1 MKDVWKEHE
10 PNLGFKMI
18 NRKKIVIT
26 TIIIIF
32 IVLLIILIGT
42 YCTNSG
48 IRGWIDKFI
57 LRKEVLQDSVATID
71 LKEGQ
76 NANVYAFNK
85 YIGILDQA
93 KFTIYSNSGNKEK
106 ELDVQISNPIYCSA
120 NRFLAIAEK
129 QGQRIYL
136 VTDKDVSWDTTIEG
150 NISQIFVNK
159 NGYVAVVITGTLN
172 KTVIKMYNPSGKA
185 MFTQYLSSTRAVDVN
200 ISNDNKYL
208 AIAEIDTSKTTI
220 QSNIKIISID
230 KAEKNAEDYLE
241 KTYSS
246 TSGKLITNIR
256 YQDKNKLVCMYT
268 DGISVIENGQENT
281 LVETKD
287 KKMSFQSIEKS
298 NQCSFEPG
306 SSEKNTLV
314 PVEKLHPSN
323 IEIDN
328 NICYVEEKSSGLFT
342 ADSVVNI
349 INIDNKNSKQYTV
362 NYVAKEIFTNVDII
376 ALNLGTDIEFIN
388 TGGWLVKRY
397 VANQEITNVAGIVY
411 RDKIEIINL

>member
-1 MKDVWKEHE
+1 MKDIWKEYE
-10 PNLGFKMI
+10 PNLGFKRI
-18 NRKKIVIT
+18 NRKKIIIT
-26 TIIIIF
+26 TIVVTV
-32 IVLLIILIGT
+32 IVLVGIVVGT
-42 YCTNSG
+42 YCTNEAV
-48 IRGWIDKFI
+48 RGWIDKFI
-57 LRKEVLQDSVATID
+57 FRKEVLQDSVATID

-93 KFTIYSNSGNKEK
+93 KFTVYSNSGSKEK
-106 ELDVQISNPIYCSA
+106 ELDVQISNPLYSSA

-129 QGQRIYL
+129 GGQKFYL
-136 VTDKDVSWDTTIEG
+136 ITDKDVSWDATVEG
-150 NISQIFVNK
+150 NISQVFVNK

-185 MFTQYLSSTRAVDVN
+185 MFTQYLSTTRAIDVS
-200 ISNDNKYL
+200 ISNDNRYL
-208 AIAEIDTSKTTI
+208 AIAEIDTSKTVL
-220 QSNIKIISID
+220 QSNVKIISIE
-230 KAEKNAEDYLE
+230 KAEKNADDYLE

-246 TSGKLITNIR
+246 ATGKLITNIR

-268 DGISVIENGQENT
+268 DGISVIENDQENT
-281 LVETKD
+281 LVDTKD
-287 KKMSFQSIEKS
+287 KKIAFQSID
-298 NQCSFEPG
+298 
-306 SSEKNTLV
+306 
-314 PVEKLHPSN
+314 
-323 IEIDN
+323 IDN

-349 INIDNKNSKQYTV
+349 TNIDNKSSKQYTV

-397 VANQEITNVAGIVY
+397 VANQEITNVVVSNNIAGIVY

>member
-1 MKDVWKEHE
+1 MKDIWKEYE
-10 PNLGFKMI
+10 PNLGFKRI
-18 NRKKIVIT
+18 NRKKIIIT
-26 TIIIIF
+26 TIVVTV
-32 IVLLIILIGT
+32 IVLVGIAVGT
-42 YCTNSG
+42 YCTNEAV
-48 IRGWIDKFI
+48 RGWIDKFI
-57 LRKEVLQDSVATID
+57 FRKEVLQDSVATID

-93 KFTIYSNSGNKEK
+93 KFTVYSNSGSKEK
-106 ELDVQISNPIYCSA
+106 ELDVQISNPLYSSA

-129 QGQRIYL
+129 GGQKFYL
-136 VTDKDVSWDTTIEG
+136 ITDKDVSWDATVEG
-150 NISQIFVNK
+150 NISQVFVNK
-159 NGYVAVVITGTLN
+159 NGYVAVAITGTLN

-185 MFTQYLSSTRAVDVN
+185 MFTQYLSTTRAIDVS
-200 ISNDNKYL
+200 ISNDNRYL
-208 AIAEIDTSKTTI
+208 AIAEIDTSKTVL
-220 QSNIKIISID
+220 QSNVKIISIE
-230 KAEKNAEDYLE
+230 KAEKNADDYLE

-246 TSGKLITNIR
+246 ATGKLITNIR

-268 DGISVIENGQENT
+268 DGISVIENDQENT

-287 KKMSFQSIEKS
+287 KKIAFQSID
-298 NQCSFEPG
+298 
-306 SSEKNTLV
+306 
-314 PVEKLHPSN
+314 
-323 IEIDN
+323 IDN

-349 INIDNKNSKQYTV
+349 TNIDNKSSKQYTV

-397 VANQEITNVAGIVY
+397 VANQEITNVVVSNNIAGIVY

>member
-1 MKDVWKEHE
+1 MKDIWKEYV
-10 PNLGFKMI
+10 PNLGFKWI
-18 NRKKIVIT
+18 NRKKIIIT
-26 TIIIIF
+26 TIVVTV
-32 IVLLIILIGT
+32 IVLVGIAVGT
-42 YCTNSG
+42 YCTNEAV
-48 IRGWIDKFI
+48 RGWIDKFI
-57 LRKEVLQDSVATID
+57 FRKEVLQDSVATID

-93 KFTIYSNSGNKEK
+93 KFTVYSNSGSKEK
-106 ELDVQISNPIYCSA
+106 ELDVQISNPLYSSA

-129 QGQRIYL
+129 GGQKFYL
-136 VTDKDVSWDTTIEG
+136 ITDKDVSWDATVEG
-150 NISQIFVNK
+150 NISQVFVNK

-172 KTVIKMYNPSGKA
+172 KTVIKMYNPLGKA
-185 MFTQYLSSTRAVDVN
+185 MFTQYLSTTRAIDVS
-200 ISNDNKYL
+200 ISNDNRYL
-208 AIAEIDTSKTTI
+208 AIAEIDTSKTVL
-220 QSNIKIISID
+220 QSNVKIISIE
-230 KAEKNAEDYLE
+230 KAEKNADDYLE

-246 TSGKLITNIR
+246 ATGKLITNIR

-268 DGISVIENGQENT
+268 DGISVIENDQENT
-281 LVETKD
+281 LVDTKD
-287 KKMSFQSIEKS
+287 KKIAFQSID
-298 NQCSFEPG
+298 
-306 SSEKNTLV
+306 
-314 PVEKLHPSN
+314 
-323 IEIDN
+323 IDN

-349 INIDNKNSKQYTV
+349 TNIDNKSSKQYTV

-397 VANQEITNVAGIVY
+397 VANQEITNVVVSNNIAGIVY

>member
-1 MKDVWKEHE
+1 MKDIWKEYE
-10 PNLGFKMI
+10 PNLGFKRI
-18 NRKKIVIT
+18 NRKKIIIT
-26 TIIIIF
+26 TIVVTV
-32 IVLLIILIGT
+32 IVLVGIAVGT
-42 YCTNSG
+42 YCTNEAV
-48 IRGWIDKFI
+48 RGWIDKFI
-57 LRKEVLQDSVATID
+57 FRKEVLQDSVATID

-93 KFTIYSNSGNKEK
+93 KFTVYSNSGSKEK
-106 ELDVQISNPIYCSA
+106 ELDVQISNPLYSSA

-129 QGQRIYL
+129 GGQKFYL
-136 VTDKDVSWDTTIEG
+136 ITDKDVSWDATVEG
-150 NISQIFVNK
+150 NISQVFVNK

-185 MFTQYLSSTRAVDVN
+185 MFTQYLSTTRAIDVS
-200 ISNDNKYL
+200 ISNDNRYL

-230 KAEKNAEDYLE
+230 KAEKNADDYLE

-268 DGISVIENGQENT
+268 DGISVIENDQENT
-281 LVETKD
+281 LVDTKD
-287 KKMSFQSIEKS
+287 KKIAFQSID
-298 NQCSFEPG
+298 
-306 SSEKNTLV
+306 
-314 PVEKLHPSN
+314 
-323 IEIDN
+323 IDN

-349 INIDNKNSKQYTV
+349 TNIDNKSSKQYTV

-397 VANQEITNVAGIVY
+397 VANQEITNVVVSSNIAGIVY

>member
-1 MKDVWKEHE
+1 MKDIWKEYE
-10 PNLGFKMI
+10 PNLGFKRI
-18 NRKKIVIT
+18 NRKKIIIT
-26 TIIIIF
+26 TIVVTV
-32 IVLLIILIGT
+32 IVLVGIAVGT
-42 YCTNSG
+42 YCTNEAV
-48 IRGWIDKFI
+48 RGWIDKFI
-57 LRKEVLQDSVATID
+57 FRKEVLQDSVATID

-93 KFTIYSNSGNKEK
+93 KFTVYSNSGSKEK
-106 ELDVQISNPIYCSA
+106 ELDVQISNPLYSSD

-129 QGQRIYL
+129 GGQKFYL
-136 VTDKDVSWDTTIEG
+136 ITDKDVSWDATVEG
-150 NISQIFVNK
+150 NISQVFVNK

-172 KTVIKMYNPSGKA
+172 KTVIKMYNPLGKA
-185 MFTQYLSSTRAVDVN
+185 MFTQYLSTTRAIDVS
-200 ISNDNKYL
+200 ISNDNRYL
-208 AIAEIDTSKTTI
+208 AIAEIDTSKTVL
-220 QSNIKIISID
+220 QSNVKIISIE
-230 KAEKNAEDYLE
+230 KAEKNADDYLE

-246 TSGKLITNIR
+246 ATGKLITNIR

-268 DGISVIENGQENT
+268 DGISVIENDQENT
-281 LVETKD
+281 LVDTKD
-287 KKMSFQSIEKS
+287 KKIAFQSID
-298 NQCSFEPG
+298 
-306 SSEKNTLV
+306 
-314 PVEKLHPSN
+314 
-323 IEIDN
+323 IDN

-349 INIDNKNSKQYTV
+349 TNIDNKSSKQYTV

-397 VANQEITNVAGIVY
+397 VANQEITNVVVSNNIAGIVY

>member
-1 MKDVWKEHE
+1 MKDIWKEYE
-10 PNLGFKMI
+10 PNLGFKRI
-18 NRKKIVIT
+18 NRKKIIIT
-26 TIIIIF
+26 TIVVTV
-32 IVLLIILIGT
+32 IVLVGIAVGT
-42 YCTNSG
+42 YCTNEAV
-48 IRGWIDKFI
+48 RGWIDKFI
-57 LRKEVLQDSVATID
+57 FRKEVLQDSVATID

-93 KFTIYSNSGNKEK
+93 KFTVYSNSGSKEK
-106 ELDVQISNPIYCSA
+106 ELDVQISNPLYSSA

-129 QGQRIYL
+129 GGQKFYL
-136 VTDKDVSWDTTIEG
+136 ITDKDVSWDATVEG
-150 NISQIFVNK
+150 NISQVFVNK

-185 MFTQYLSSTRAVDVN
+185 MFTQYLSTTRAIDVS
-200 ISNDNKYL
+200 ISNDNRYL
-208 AIAEIDTSKTTI
+208 AIAEIDTSKTVL
-220 QSNIKIISID
+220 QSNVKIISIE
-230 KAEKNAEDYLE
+230 KAEKNADDYLE

-246 TSGKLITNIR
+246 ATGKLITNIR

-268 DGISVIENGQENT
+268 DGISVIETDQENT
-281 LVETKD
+281 LVDTKD
-287 KKMSFQSIEKS
+287 KKIAFQSID
-298 NQCSFEPG
+298 
-306 SSEKNTLV
+306 
-314 PVEKLHPSN
+314 
-323 IEIDN
+323 IDN

-349 INIDNKNSKQYTV
+349 TNIDNKSSKQYTV

-397 VANQEITNVAGIVY
+397 VANQEITNVVVSNNIAGIVY

>member
-1 MKDVWKEHE
+1 MKDIWKEYE
-10 PNLGFKMI
+10 PNLVFKRI
-18 NRKKIVIT
+18 NRKKIIIT
-26 TIIIIF
+26 TIVVTV
-32 IVLLIILIGT
+32 IVLVGIAVGT
-42 YCTNSG
+42 YCTNEAV
-48 IRGWIDKFI
+48 RGWIDKFI
-57 LRKEVLQDSVATID
+57 FRKEVLQDSVATID

-93 KFTIYSNSGNKEK
+93 KFTVYSNSGSKEK
-106 ELDVQISNPIYCSA
+106 ELDVQISNPLYSSA

-129 QGQRIYL
+129 GGQKFYL
-136 VTDKDVSWDTTIEG
+136 ITDKDVSWDATVEG
-150 NISQIFVNK
+150 NISQVFVNK

-185 MFTQYLSSTRAVDVN
+185 MFTQYLSTTRAIDVS
-200 ISNDNKYL
+200 ISNDNRYL
-208 AIAEIDTSKTTI
+208 AIAEIDTSKTVL
-220 QSNIKIISID
+220 QSNVKIISIE
-230 KAEKNAEDYLE
+230 KAEKNADDYLE

-246 TSGKLITNIR
+246 ATGKLITNIR

-268 DGISVIENGQENT
+268 DGISVIENDQENT
-281 LVETKD
+281 LVDTKD
-287 KKMSFQSIEKS
+287 KKIAFQSID
-298 NQCSFEPG
+298 
-306 SSEKNTLV
+306 
-314 PVEKLHPSN
+314 
-323 IEIDN
+323 IDN

-349 INIDNKNSKQYTV
+349 TNIDNKSSKQYTV

-397 VANQEITNVAGIVY
+397 VANQEITNVVVSNNIAGIVY

>member
-1 MKDVWKEHE
+1 MKDIWKEYE
-10 PNLGFKMI
+10 PNLGFKRI
-18 NRKKIVIT
+18 NRKKIIIT
-26 TIIIIF
+26 TIVVTV
-32 IVLLIILIGT
+32 IVLVGIAVGT
-42 YCTNSG
+42 YCTNEAV
-48 IRGWIDKFI
+48 RGWIDKFI
-57 LRKEVLQDSVATID
+57 FRKEVLQDSVATID

-85 YIGILDQA
+85 YIGILEQA
-93 KFTIYSNSGNKEK
+93 KFTVYSNSGSKEK
-106 ELDVQISNPIYCSA
+106 ELDVQISNPLYSSA

-129 QGQRIYL
+129 GGQKFYL
-136 VTDKDVSWDTTIEG
+136 ITDKDVSWDATVEG
-150 NISQIFVNK
+150 NISQVFVNK

-185 MFTQYLSSTRAVDVN
+185 MFTQYLSTTRAIDVS
-200 ISNDNKYL
+200 ISNDNRYL
-208 AIAEIDTSKTTI
+208 AIAEIDTSKTVL
-220 QSNIKIISID
+220 QSNVKIISIE
-230 KAEKNAEDYLE
+230 KAEKNADDYLE

-246 TSGKLITNIR
+246 ATGKLITNIR

-268 DGISVIENGQENT
+268 DGISVIENDQENT
-281 LVETKD
+281 LVDTKD
-287 KKMSFQSIEKS
+287 KKIAFQSID
-298 NQCSFEPG
+298 
-306 SSEKNTLV
+306 
-314 PVEKLHPSN
+314 
-323 IEIDN
+323 IDN

-349 INIDNKNSKQYTV
+349 TNIDNKSSKQYTV

-397 VANQEITNVAGIVY
+397 VANQEITNVVVSSNIAGIVY

>member
-1 MKDVWKEHE
+1 MKDIWKEYE
-10 PNLGFKMI
+10 PNLGFKRI
-18 NRKKIVIT
+18 NRKKIIIT
-26 TIIIIF
+26 TIVVTV
-32 IVLLIILIGT
+32 IVLVGIAVGT
-42 YCTNSG
+42 YCTNEAV
-48 IRGWIDKFI
+48 RGWIDKFI
-57 LRKEVLQDSVATID
+57 FRKEVLQDSVATID

-93 KFTIYSNSGNKEK
+93 KFTVYSNSGSKEK
-106 ELDVQISNPIYCSA
+106 ELDVQISNPLYSSA

-129 QGQRIYL
+129 GGQKFYL
-136 VTDKDVSWDTTIEG
+136 ITDKDVSWDATVEG
-150 NISQIFVNK
+150 NISQVFVNK

-185 MFTQYLSSTRAVDVN
+185 MFTQYLSTTRAIDVS
-200 ISNDNKYL
+200 ISNDNRYL
-208 AIAEIDTSKTTI
+208 AIAEIDTSKTVL
-220 QSNIKIISID
+220 QSNVKIISIE
-230 KAEKNAEDYLE
+230 KAEKNSDDYLE

-246 TSGKLITNIR
+246 ATGKLITNIR

-268 DGISVIENGQENT
+268 DGISVIENDQENT
-281 LVETKD
+281 LVDTKD
-287 KKMSFQSIEKS
+287 KKIAFQSID
-298 NQCSFEPG
+298 
-306 SSEKNTLV
+306 
-314 PVEKLHPSN
+314 
-323 IEIDN
+323 IDN

-349 INIDNKNSKQYTV
+349 TNIDNKSSKQYTV

-397 VANQEITNVAGIVY
+397 VANQEITNVVVSNNIAGIVY

>member
-1 MKDVWKEHE
+1 MKDIWKEYE
-10 PNLGFKMI
+10 PNLGFKRI
-18 NRKKIVIT
+18 NRKKIIIT
-26 TIIIIF
+26 TIVVTV
-32 IVLLIILIGT
+32 IVLVGIAVGT
-42 YCTNSG
+42 YCTNEAV
-48 IRGWIDKFI
+48 RGWIDKFI
-57 LRKEVLQDSVATID
+57 FRKEVLQDSVATID

-93 KFTIYSNSGNKEK
+93 KFIVYSNSGSKEK
-106 ELDVQISNPIYCSA
+106 ELDVQISNPLYSSA

-129 QGQRIYL
+129 GGQKFYL
-136 VTDKDVSWDTTIEG
+136 ITDKDVSWDATVEG
-150 NISQIFVNK
+150 NISQVFVNK

-185 MFTQYLSSTRAVDVN
+185 MFTQYLSTTRAIDVS
-200 ISNDNKYL
+200 ISNDNRYL
-208 AIAEIDTSKTTI
+208 AIAEIDTSKTVL
-220 QSNIKIISID
+220 QSNVKIISIE
-230 KAEKNAEDYLE
+230 KAEKNADDYLE

-246 TSGKLITNIR
+246 ATGKLITNIR

-268 DGISVIENGQENT
+268 DGISVIENDQENT
-281 LVETKD
+281 LVDTKD
-287 KKMSFQSIEKS
+287 KKIAFQSID
-298 NQCSFEPG
+298 
-306 SSEKNTLV
+306 
-314 PVEKLHPSN
+314 
-323 IEIDN
+323 IDN

-349 INIDNKNSKQYTV
+349 TNIDNKSSKQYTV

-397 VANQEITNVAGIVY
+397 VANQEITNVVVSNNIAGIVY

>member
-287 KKMSFQSIEKS
+287 KKMSFQSIE
-298 NQCSFEPG
+298 
-306 SSEKNTLV
+306 
-314 PVEKLHPSN
+314 
-323 IEIDN
+323 IDN

-349 INIDNKNSKQYTV
+349 INIDNKNSQ
-362 NYVAKEIFTNVDII
+362 
-376 ALNLGTDIEFIN
+376 
-388 TGGWLVKRY
+388 
-397 VANQEITNVAGIVY
+397 
-411 RDKIEIINL
+411 

>member
-1 MKDVWKEHE
+1 MKDIWKEYE
-10 PNLGFKMI
+10 PNLGFKRI
-18 NRKKIVIT
+18 KRNKIIIT
-26 TIIIIF
+26 TIVVTV
-32 IVLLIILIGT
+32 IVLVGIAVGT
-42 YCTNSG
+42 YCTNEAV
-48 IRGWIDKFI
+48 RGWIDKFI
-57 LRKEVLQDSVATID
+57 FRKEVLQDSVATID

-93 KFTIYSNSGNKEK
+93 KFTVYSNSGSKEK
-106 ELDVQISNPIYCSA
+106 ELDVQISNPLYSSA

-129 QGQRIYL
+129 GGQKFYL
-136 VTDKDVSWDTTIEG
+136 ITDKDVSWDATVEG
-150 NISQIFVNK
+150 NISQVFVNK

-185 MFTQYLSSTRAVDVN
+185 MFTQYLSTTRAIDVS
-200 ISNDNKYL
+200 ISNDNRYL
-208 AIAEIDTSKTTI
+208 AIAEIDTSKTVL
-220 QSNIKIISID
+220 QSNVKIISIE
-230 KAEKNAEDYLE
+230 KAEKNADDYLE

-246 TSGKLITNIR
+246 ATGKLITNIR

-268 DGISVIENGQENT
+268 DGISVIENDQENT
-281 LVETKD
+281 LIDTKD
-287 KKMSFQSIEKS
+287 KKIAFQSID
-298 NQCSFEPG
+298 
-306 SSEKNTLV
+306 
-314 PVEKLHPSN
+314 
-323 IEIDN
+323 IDN

-349 INIDNKNSKQYTV
+349 TNIDNKSSKQYTV

-397 VANQEITNVAGIVY
+397 VANQEITNVVVSNNIAGIVY

>member
-1 MKDVWKEHE
+1 MKDIWKEYE
-10 PNLGFKMI
+10 PNLGFKRI
-18 NRKKIVIT
+18 NRKKIIIT
-26 TIIIIF
+26 TIVVTV
-32 IVLLIILIGT
+32 IVLVGIAVGT
-42 YCTNSG
+42 YCTNEAV
-48 IRGWIDKFI
+48 RGWIDKFI
-57 LRKEVLQDSVATID
+57 FRKEVLQDSVATID

-93 KFTIYSNSGNKEK
+93 KFTVYSNSGSKEK
-106 ELDVQISNPIYCSA
+106 ELDVQISNPLYSSA

-129 QGQRIYL
+129 GGQKFYL
-136 VTDKDVSWDTTIEG
+136 ITDKDVSWDATVEG
-150 NISQIFVNK
+150 NISQVFVNK

-185 MFTQYLSSTRAVDVN
+185 MFTQYLSTTRAIDVS
-200 ISNDNKYL
+200 ISNDNRYL
-208 AIAEIDTSKTTI
+208 AIAEIDTSKTVL
-220 QSNIKIISID
+220 QSNVKIISIE
-230 KAEKNAEDYLE
+230 KAEKNADDYLE

-246 TSGKLITNIR
+246 ATGKLITNIR

-268 DGISVIENGQENT
+268 DGISVIENDQENT
-281 LVETKD
+281 LVDTKD
-287 KKMSFQSIEKS
+287 KKIAFQSID
-298 NQCSFEPG
+298 
-306 SSEKNTLV
+306 
-314 PVEKLHPSN
+314 
-323 IEIDN
+323 IDN

-349 INIDNKNSKQYTV
+349 TNIDNKSSKQYTV

-397 VANQEITNVAGIVY
+397 VANQEITNVVVSNNIAGIVY

>member
-1 MKDVWKEHE
+1 MKDIWKEYE
-10 PNLGFKMI
+10 PNLGFKRI
-18 NRKKIVIT
+18 NRKKIIIT
-26 TIIIIF
+26 TIVVTV
-32 IVLLIILIGT
+32 IVLVGIAVGT
-42 YCTNSG
+42 YCTNEAV
-48 IRGWIDKFI
+48 RGWIDKFI
-57 LRKEVLQDSVATID
+57 FRKEVLQDSVATID

-93 KFTIYSNSGNKEK
+93 KFTVYSNSGSKEK
-106 ELDVQISNPIYCSA
+106 ELDVQISNPLYSSA

-129 QGQRIYL
+129 GGQKFYL
-136 VTDKDVSWDTTIEG
+136 ITDKDVSWDATVEG
-150 NISQIFVNK
+150 NISQVFVNK

-172 KTVIKMYNPSGKA
+172 KTVIKMYNPLGKA
-185 MFTQYLSSTRAVDVN
+185 MFTQYLSTTRAIDVS
-200 ISNDNKYL
+200 ISNDNRYL
-208 AIAEIDTSKTTI
+208 AIAEIDTSKTVL
-220 QSNIKIISID
+220 QSNVKIISIE
-230 KAEKNAEDYLE
+230 KAEKNADDYLE

-246 TSGKLITNIR
+246 ATGKLITNIR

-268 DGISVIENGQENT
+268 DGISVIENDQENT
-281 LVETKD
+281 LVDTKD
-287 KKMSFQSIEKS
+287 KKIAFQSID
-298 NQCSFEPG
+298 
-306 SSEKNTLV
+306 
-314 PVEKLHPSN
+314 
-323 IEIDN
+323 IDN

-349 INIDNKNSKQYTV
+349 TNIDNKSSKQYTV

-397 VANQEITNVAGIVY
+397 VANQEITNVVVSNNIAGIVY

>member
-1 MKDVWKEHE
+1 MKDIWKEYE
-10 PNLGFKMI
+10 PNLGFKRI
-18 NRKKIVIT
+18 NRKKIIIT
-26 TIIIIF
+26 TIVVTV
-32 IVLLIILIGT
+32 IVLVGIAIGT
-42 YCTNSG
+42 YCTNEAV
-48 IRGWIDKFI
+48 RGWIDKFI
-57 LRKEVLQDSVATID
+57 FRKEVLQDSVATID

-93 KFTIYSNSGNKEK
+93 KFTVYSNSGSKEK
-106 ELDVQISNPIYCSA
+106 ELDVQISNPLYSSA

-129 QGQRIYL
+129 GGQKFYL
-136 VTDKDVSWDTTIEG
+136 ITDKDVSWDATVEG
-150 NISQIFVNK
+150 NISQVFVNK

-185 MFTQYLSSTRAVDVN
+185 MFTQYLSTTRAIDVS
-200 ISNDNKYL
+200 ISNDNRYL
-208 AIAEIDTSKTTI
+208 AIAEIDTSKTVL
-220 QSNIKIISID
+220 QSNVKIISIE
-230 KAEKNAEDYLE
+230 KAEKNADDYLE

-246 TSGKLITNIR
+246 ATGKLITNIR

-268 DGISVIENGQENT
+268 DGISVIENDQENT
-281 LVETKD
+281 LVDTKD
-287 KKMSFQSIEKS
+287 KKIAFQSID
-298 NQCSFEPG
+298 
-306 SSEKNTLV
+306 
-314 PVEKLHPSN
+314 
-323 IEIDN
+323 IDN

-349 INIDNKNSKQYTV
+349 TNIDNKSSKQYTV

-397 VANQEITNVAGIVY
+397 VANQEITNVVVSNNIAGIVY

>member
-1 MKDVWKEHE
+1 MKDIWKEYE
-10 PNLGFKMI
+10 PNLGFKRI
-18 NRKKIVIT
+18 NRKKIIIT
-26 TIIIIF
+26 TIIVTV
-32 IVLLIILIGT
+32 IVLVGIAVGT
-42 YCTNSG
+42 YCTNEAV
-48 IRGWIDKFI
+48 RGWVDKFI
-57 LRKEVLQDSVATID
+57 FRKEVLQDSVATID

-93 KFTIYSNSGNKEK
+93 KFTVYSNSGSKDK
-106 ELDVQISNPIYCSA
+106 ELDVQISNPLYSSA

-129 QGQRIYL
+129 GGQKIYL
-136 VTDKDVSWDTTIEG
+136 ITDKDVSWDTTVEG
-150 NISQIFVNK
+150 NISQVFVNK

-185 MFTQYLSSTRAVDVN
+185 MFTQYLSTTRAIDVS
-200 ISNDNKYL
+200 ISNDNRYL
-208 AIAEIDTSKTTI
+208 AIAEIDTSKTVV
-220 QSNIKIISID
+220 QSNIKIISIE
-230 KAEKNAEDYLE
+230 KAEKNADDYLE
-241 KTYSS
+241 KTYSN
-246 TSGKLITNIR
+246 TAGKLITNIR

-268 DGISVIENGQENT
+268 DGISVIENDQENT
-281 LVETKD
+281 LVDDKD
-287 KKMSFQSIEKS
+287 KKIAFQSID
-298 NQCSFEPG
+298 
-306 SSEKNTLV
+306 
-314 PVEKLHPSN
+314 
-323 IEIDN
+323 IDN

-349 INIDNKNSKQYTV
+349 TNIDNKSSKQYTV

-397 VANQEITNVAGIVY
+397 VANQEITNVVVSNNIAGIVY

>member
-1 MKDVWKEHE
+1 MKDIWKEYE
-10 PNLGFKMI
+10 PNLGFKRI
-18 NRKKIVIT
+18 NRKKIIIT
-26 TIIIIF
+26 TIVVTV
-32 IVLLIILIGT
+32 IVLVGIAVGT
-42 YCTNSG
+42 YCTNEAV
-48 IRGWIDKFI
+48 RGWIDKFVF
-57 LRKEVLQDSVATID
+57 RKEVLQDSVATID

-93 KFTIYSNSGNKEK
+93 KFTVYSNSGSKEK
-106 ELDVQISNPIYCSA
+106 ELDVQISNPLYSSA

-129 QGQRIYL
+129 GGQKFYL
-136 VTDKDVSWDTTIEG
+136 ITDKDVSWDATVEG
-150 NISQIFVNK
+150 NISQVFVNK

-185 MFTQYLSSTRAVDVN
+185 MFTQYLSTTRAIDVS
-200 ISNDNKYL
+200 ISNDNRYL
-208 AIAEIDTSKTTI
+208 AIAEIDTSKTVL
-220 QSNIKIISID
+220 QSNVKIISIE
-230 KAEKNAEDYLE
+230 KAEKNADDYLE

-246 TSGKLITNIR
+246 ATGKLITNIR

-268 DGISVIENGQENT
+268 DGISVIENDQENT
-281 LVETKD
+281 LVDTKD
-287 KKMSFQSIEKS
+287 KKIAFQSID
-298 NQCSFEPG
+298 
-306 SSEKNTLV
+306 
-314 PVEKLHPSN
+314 
-323 IEIDN
+323 IDN

-349 INIDNKNSKQYTV
+349 TNIDNKSSKQYTV

-397 VANQEITNVAGIVY
+397 VANQEITNVVVSNNIAGIVY

>member
-1 MKDVWKEHE
+1 MKDIWKEYE
-10 PNLGFKMI
+10 PNLGFKRI
-18 NRKKIVIT
+18 NRKKIIIT
-26 TIIIIF
+26 TIVVTV
-32 IVLLIILIGT
+32 IVLVGIAVGK
-42 YCTNSG
+42 YCTNEEV
-48 IRGWIDKFI
+48 RGWIDKFI
-57 LRKEVLQDSVATID
+57 FRKEVLQDSVATID

-93 KFTIYSNSGNKEK
+93 KFTVYSNSGSKEK
-106 ELDVQISNPIYCSA
+106 ELDVQISNPLYSSA

-129 QGQRIYL
+129 GGQKFYL
-136 VTDKDVSWDTTIEG
+136 ITDKDVSWDATVEG
-150 NISQIFVNK
+150 NISQVFVNK

-185 MFTQYLSSTRAVDVN
+185 MFTQYLSTTRAIDVS
-200 ISNDNKYL
+200 ISNDNRYL
-208 AIAEIDTSKTTI
+208 AIAEIDTSKTVL
-220 QSNIKIISID
+220 QSNVKIISIE
-230 KAEKNAEDYLE
+230 KAEKNADDYLE

-246 TSGKLITNIR
+246 ATGKLITNIR

-268 DGISVIENGQENT
+268 DGISVIENDQENT
-281 LVETKD
+281 LVDTKD
-287 KKMSFQSIEKS
+287 KKIAFQSID
-298 NQCSFEPG
+298 
-306 SSEKNTLV
+306 
-314 PVEKLHPSN
+314 
-323 IEIDN
+323 IDN

-349 INIDNKNSKQYTV
+349 TNIDNKSSKQYTV

-397 VANQEITNVAGIVY
+397 VANQEITNVVVSNNIAGIVY

>member
-106 ELDVQISNPIYCSA
+106 ELDVQISNPIYSSA

-172 KTVIKMYNPSGKA
+172 KTVIKMYNPSVKA

-287 KKMSFQSIEKS
+287 KKMSFQSIE
-298 NQCSFEPG
+298 
-306 SSEKNTLV
+306 
-314 PVEKLHPSN
+314 
-323 IEIDN
+323 IDN

-397 VANQEITNVAGIVY
+397 VANQEITNVVVSNNIAGIVY

>member
-1 MKDVWKEHE
+1 MKDIWKEYE
-10 PNLGFKMI
+10 PNLGFKRI
-18 NRKKIVIT
+18 NRKKIIIT
-26 TIIIIF
+26 TIVVTV
-32 IVLLIILIGT
+32 IVLVGIAVGT
-42 YCTNSG
+42 YCTNEAV
-48 IRGWIDKFI
+48 RGWIDKFI
-57 LRKEVLQDSVATID
+57 FRKEVLQDSVATID

-93 KFTIYSNSGNKEK
+93 KFTVYSNSGSKEK
-106 ELDVQISNPIYCSA
+106 ELDVQISNPLYSSA

-129 QGQRIYL
+129 GGQKFYL
-136 VTDKDVSWDTTIEG
+136 ITDKDVSWDATVEG
-150 NISQIFVNK
+150 NISQVFVNK
-159 NGYVAVVITGTLN
+159 NGYVAVAITGTLN

-185 MFTQYLSSTRAVDVN
+185 MFTQYLSTTRAIDVS
-200 ISNDNKYL
+200 ISNDNRYL
-208 AIAEIDTSKTTI
+208 AIAEIDTSKTVL
-220 QSNIKIISID
+220 QSNVKIISIE
-230 KAEKNAEDYLE
+230 KAEKNADDYLE

-246 TSGKLITNIR
+246 ATGKLITNIR

-268 DGISVIENGQENT
+268 DGISVIENDQENT
-281 LVETKD
+281 LVDTKD
-287 KKMSFQSIEKS
+287 KKIAFQSID
-298 NQCSFEPG
+298 
-306 SSEKNTLV
+306 
-314 PVEKLHPSN
+314 
-323 IEIDN
+323 IDN

-349 INIDNKNSKQYTV
+349 TNIDNKSSKQYTV

-397 VANQEITNVAGIVY
+397 VANQEITNVVVSNNIAGIVY

>member
-1 MKDVWKEHE
+1 MKDIWKEYE
-10 PNLGFKMI
+10 PNLGFKRI
-18 NRKKIVIT
+18 NRKKIIIT
-26 TIIIIF
+26 TIVVTVIGLVGIA
-32 IVLLIILIGT
+32 VGT
-42 YCTNSG
+42 YCTNEAV
-48 IRGWIDKFI
+48 RGWIDKFI
-57 LRKEVLQDSVATID
+57 FRKEVLQDSVATID

-93 KFTIYSNSGNKEK
+93 KFTVYSNSGSKEK
-106 ELDVQISNPIYCSA
+106 ELDVQISNPLYSSA

-129 QGQRIYL
+129 GGQKFYL
-136 VTDKDVSWDTTIEG
+136 ITDKDVSWDATVEG
-150 NISQIFVNK
+150 NISQVFVNK

-185 MFTQYLSSTRAVDVN
+185 MFTQYLSTTRAIDVS
-200 ISNDNKYL
+200 ISNDNRYL
-208 AIAEIDTSKTTI
+208 AIAEIDTSKTVL
-220 QSNIKIISID
+220 QSNVKIISIE
-230 KAEKNAEDYLE
+230 KAEKNADDYLE

-246 TSGKLITNIR
+246 ATGKLITNIR

-268 DGISVIENGQENT
+268 DGISVIENDQENT
-281 LVETKD
+281 LVDTKD
-287 KKMSFQSIEKS
+287 KKIAFQSID
-298 NQCSFEPG
+298 
-306 SSEKNTLV
+306 
-314 PVEKLHPSN
+314 
-323 IEIDN
+323 IDN

-349 INIDNKNSKQYTV
+349 TNIDNKSSKQYTV

-397 VANQEITNVAGIVY
+397 VANQEITNVVVSNNIAGIVY

>member
-1 MKDVWKEHE
+1 MKDIWKEYE
-10 PNLGFKMI
+10 PNLGFKRI
-18 NRKKIVIT
+18 NRKKIIIT
-26 TIIIIF
+26 TIVVTV
-32 IVLLIILIGT
+32 IVLVGIAVGT
-42 YCTNSG
+42 YCTNEAV
-48 IRGWIDKFI
+48 RGWIDKFI
-57 LRKEVLQDSVATID
+57 FRKEVLQDSVATID

-93 KFTIYSNSGNKEK
+93 KFTVYSNSGSKEK
-106 ELDVQISNPIYCSA
+106 ELDVQISNPLYSSA

-129 QGQRIYL
+129 GGQKFYL
-136 VTDKDVSWDTTIEG
+136 ITDKDVSWDATVEG
-150 NISQIFVNK
+150 NISQVFVNK

-185 MFTQYLSSTRAVDVN
+185 MFTQYLSTTRAIDVS
-200 ISNDNKYL
+200 ISNDNRYL
-208 AIAEIDTSKTTI
+208 AIAEIDTSKTVI
-220 QSNIKIISID
+220 QSNVKIISIE
-230 KAEKNAEDYLE
+230 KAEKNADDYLE

-246 TSGKLITNIR
+246 ATGKLITNIR

-268 DGISVIENGQENT
+268 DGISVIENDQENT

-287 KKMSFQSIEKS
+287 KKIAFQSID
-298 NQCSFEPG
+298 
-306 SSEKNTLV
+306 
-314 PVEKLHPSN
+314 
-323 IEIDN
+323 IDN

-349 INIDNKNSKQYTV
+349 TNIDNKSSKQYTV

-397 VANQEITNVAGIVY
+397 VANQEITNVVVSNNIAGIVY

>member
-1 MKDVWKEHE
+1 M
-10 PNLGFKMI
+10 
-18 NRKKIVIT
+18 
-26 TIIIIF
+26 
-32 IVLLIILIGT
+32 IVLVGIAVGT
-42 YCTNSG
+42 YCTNEAV
-48 IRGWIDKFI
+48 RGWIDKFI
-57 LRKEVLQDSVATID
+57 FRKEVLQDSVATID

-93 KFTIYSNSGNKEK
+93 KFTVYSNSGSKEK
-106 ELDVQISNPIYCSA
+106 ELDVQISNPLYSSA

-129 QGQRIYL
+129 GGQKFYL
-136 VTDKDVSWDTTIEG
+136 ITDKDVSWDATVEG
-150 NISQIFVNK
+150 NISQVFVNK

-185 MFTQYLSSTRAVDVN
+185 MFTQYLSTTRAIDVS
-200 ISNDNKYL
+200 ISNDNRYL
-208 AIAEIDTSKTTI
+208 AIAEIDTSKTVL
-220 QSNIKIISID
+220 QSNVKIISIE
-230 KAEKNAEDYLE
+230 KAEKNADDYLE

-246 TSGKLITNIR
+246 ATGKLITNIR

-268 DGISVIENGQENT
+268 DGISVIENDQENT
-281 LVETKD
+281 LVDTKD
-287 KKMSFQSIEKS
+287 KKIAFQSID
-298 NQCSFEPG
+298 
-306 SSEKNTLV
+306 
-314 PVEKLHPSN
+314 
-323 IEIDN
+323 IDN

-349 INIDNKNSKQYTV
+349 TNIDNKSSKQYTV

-397 VANQEITNVAGIVY
+397 VANQEITNVVVSNNIAGIVY

>member
-1 MKDVWKEHE
+1 MKDIWKEYE
-10 PNLGFKMI
+10 PNLGFKRI
-18 NRKKIVIT
+18 NRKKIIIT
-26 TIIIIF
+26 TIVVTV
-32 IVLLIILIGT
+32 IVLVGIAVGT
-42 YCTNSG
+42 YCTNEAV
-48 IRGWIDKFI
+48 RGWIDKFI
-57 LRKEVLQDSVATID
+57 FRKEVLQDSVATID

-93 KFTIYSNSGNKEK
+93 KFTVYSNSGSKEK
-106 ELDVQISNPIYCSA
+106 ELDVQLSNPLYSSA

-129 QGQRIYL
+129 GGQKFYL
-136 VTDKDVSWDTTIEG
+136 ITDKDVSWDATVEG
-150 NISQIFVNK
+150 NISQVFVNK

-185 MFTQYLSSTRAVDVN
+185 MFTQYLSTTRAIDVS
-200 ISNDNKYL
+200 ISNDNRYL
-208 AIAEIDTSKTTI
+208 AIAEIDTSKTVL
-220 QSNIKIISID
+220 QSNVKIISIE
-230 KAEKNAEDYLE
+230 KAEKNADDYLE

-246 TSGKLITNIR
+246 ATGKLITNIR

-268 DGISVIENGQENT
+268 DGISVIENDQENT
-281 LVETKD
+281 LVDTKD
-287 KKMSFQSIEKS
+287 KKIAFQSID
-298 NQCSFEPG
+298 
-306 SSEKNTLV
+306 
-314 PVEKLHPSN
+314 
-323 IEIDN
+323 IDN

-349 INIDNKNSKQYTV
+349 TNIDNKSSKQYTV

-397 VANQEITNVAGIVY
+397 VANQEITNVVVSNNIAGIVY

>member
-1 MKDVWKEHE
+1 MKDIWKEYE
-10 PNLGFKMI
+10 PNLGFKRI
-18 NRKKIVIT
+18 NRKKIIIT
-26 TIIIIF
+26 TIVVTV
-32 IVLLIILIGT
+32 IVLVGIAVGT
-42 YCTNSG
+42 YCTNEAV
-48 IRGWIDKFI
+48 RGWIDKFI
-57 LRKEVLQDSVATID
+57 FRKEVLQDSVATID

-93 KFTIYSNSGNKEK
+93 KFTVYSNSGSKEK
-106 ELDVQISNPIYCSA
+106 ELDVQISNPLYSSA

-129 QGQRIYL
+129 GGQKFYL
-136 VTDKDVSWDTTIEG
+136 ITDKDVSWDATVEG
-150 NISQIFVNK
+150 NISQVFVNK

-185 MFTQYLSSTRAVDVN
+185 MFTQYLSTTRAIDVS
-200 ISNDNKYL
+200 ISNDNRYL
-208 AIAEIDTSKTTI
+208 AIAEIDTSKTVL
-220 QSNIKIISID
+220 QSNVKIISIE
-230 KAEKNAEDYLE
+230 KAEKNADDYLE

-246 TSGKLITNIR
+246 ATGKLITNIR

-268 DGISVIENGQENT
+268 DGISVIENDQENT
-281 LVETKD
+281 LVDTKD
-287 KKMSFQSIEKS
+287 KKIAFQSID
-298 NQCSFEPG
+298 
-306 SSEKNTLV
+306 
-314 PVEKLHPSN
+314 
-323 IEIDN
+323 IDN

-349 INIDNKNSKQYTV
+349 TNIDNKSSKQYTV

-397 VANQEITNVAGIVY
+397 VANQEITNVVVSSNIAGIVY